1 MIRRSTMFKILEKK
15 DLAPSI
21 KLFVMDAPLV
31 AKKARPGQF
40 VILRIKEGG
49 ERIPLTIADYDAE
62 KGTVTVVFQEVGK
75 TTRELGT
82 LKAGDFIQDFVGP
95 LGVPVEFPYHKKV
108 LGVGGGLGVAPLY
121 PKLKML
127 HEQGV
132 EVVSIIGAKTA
143 DMLIFEDEMKAVSDR
158 LYVCTDD
165 GSKGR
170 HGFVTV
176 VLKELLEQGEK
187 FDEIIIIGPPI
198 LMKIGAEITRP
209 YGIPTMVSLN
219 PIMVDGT
226 GMCGGC
232 RVSVGE
238 EIKFACVDGPAFDG
252 HKVDFD
258 ELMKR
263 LATYRDEEKIS
274 LERFHESHE
283 CKLTEQ
289 IKGADSDAVK

>member
-1 MIRRSTMFKILEKK
+1 MFKILERS

-21 KLFVMDAPLV
+21 KRFVIEAPLV

-40 VILRIKEGG
+40 IILRVREGG
-49 ERIPLTIADYDAE
+49 ERIPLTIADYDEE
-62 KGTVTVVFQEVGK
+62 KGSITIVFQEVGK
-75 TTRELGT
+75 TTQELGE
-82 LKAGDFIQDFVGP
+82 LDVGDSLADFVGP
-95 LGVPVEFPYHKKV
+95 LGQAVEFSNYKRV
-108 LGVGGGLGVAPLY
+108 LGIGGGLGVAPLY

-127 HEQGV
+127 HKNGV
-132 EVVSIIGAKTA
+132 EVVSIIGARSA
-143 DMLIFEDEMKAVSDR
+143 DLLIMEDEIESVSDKMFI
-158 LYVCTDD
+158 CTDD

-176 VLKELLEQGEK
+176 ILKELLEQGEK

-198 LMKIGAEITRP
+198 LMKIGTEITKP
-209 YGIPTMVSLN
+209 YKVPTMVSLN

-232 RVSVGE
+232 RVTVGGE
-238 EIKFACVDGPAFDG
+238 TKFACVDGPAFDG

-263 LATYRDEEKIS
+263 LQTYKDEEGICLNHKGGG
-274 LERFHESHE
+274 
-283 CKLTEQ
+283 CKCQ
-289 IKGADSDAVK
+289 N

>member
-1 MIRRSTMFKILEKK
+1 MFKIQERQ

-21 KLFVMDAPLV
+21 KLFIIEAPLIAQK
-31 AKKARPGQF
+31 AKPGQF
-40 VILRIKEGG
+40 VILRTKPGG
-49 ERIPLTIADYDAE
+49 ERFPLTIADYDAE

-75 TTRELGT
+75 STLELGT
-82 LKAGDFIQDFVGP
+82 LKAGDYIEDFIGP
-95 LGVPVEFPYHKKV
+95 LGVAVEFPNHKRV
-108 LGVGGGLGVAPLY
+108 LGIGGGLGVAPLY

-132 EVVSIIGAKTA
+132 EVISIIGAKS
-143 DMLIFEDEMKAVSDR
+143 DELLIMEKEIESVSDK

-165 GSKGR
+165 GSKGH

-176 VLKELLEQGEK
+176 ILEELLKKGEK
-187 FDEIIIIGPPI
+187 FDEIIIIGPAI

-209 YGIPTMVSLN
+209 FGIPTMVSLN

-226 GMCGGC
+226 GMCGSC
-232 RVSVGE
+232 RVTVGGE
-238 EIKFACVDGPAFDG
+238 TKFACVDGPAFDG

-263 LATYRDEEKIS
+263 LNTYKDD
-274 LERFHESHE
+274 
-283 CKLTEQ
+283 EQ
-289 IKGADSDAVK
+289 ISMQRYREGGGCKCGH